1 MSKEIERIMSDLKI
15 VPVIKINDVKDT
27 LPLMDALIAG
37 GLPIAEI
44 TFRTDAAPEAIA
56 LVAKERPD
64 MIVGAGTVL
73 TLEQAQKAVDAGAS
87 FIVAPGFNPELVDWC
102 LERNI
107 PIVPGVNS
115 PSQMEEG
122 LRKGL
127 KIMKFFPAE
136 ASGGVAMLKAV
147 GSVYPIKFMPTGG
160 VTPQN
165 IKEYLSLTNV
175 ICCGGTW
182 MVNNDLIKAGK
193 FAEIEQLTKEALEL
207 VK

>member
-1 MSKEIERIMSDLKI
+1 MSKEIEKIMSDLKI
-15 VPVIKINDVKDT
+15 VPVIKITDVKDT

-64 MIVGAGTVL
+64 MVVGAGTVL

-165 IKEYLSLTNV
+165 IKEYLSLPNV

-193 FAEIEQLTKEALEL
+193 FSEIAQLTREALEL